1 MYLNCRIK
9 IPDTGGKI
17 TIKFVSGT
25 SYVYLEQGR
34 IYDKEKKYNV
44 PKRICIGK
52 QDPEQTAF
60 MYPNE
65 KFLKYF
71 PRELLPF
78 EKDTRIRSGCL
89 HIGSFIVIRK
99 IISDYHL
106 DEMIG
111 RIIGQ
116 DAGLFLDLA
125 AYSIINEDNAGQY
138 YPDYACNH
146 ALYTDN
152 MRIYSDS
159 KVSQFLQDVTIDQ
172 RIKFLNEWKLPTRR
186 ARLAILIW

>member
-9 IPDTGGKI
+9 IPDSGGKI

-44 PKRICIGK
+44 PKRTCIGK

-65 KFLKYF
+65 KFLKFF

-78 EKDTRIRSGCL
+78 ERDTRIRSGCL
-89 HIGSFIVIRK
+89 HIGPFIVIRK

-116 DAGLFLDLA
+116 DRYNRFAGKTLLLAFL
-125 AYSIINEDNAGQY
+125 SG
-138 YPDYACNH
+138 PD
-146 ALYTDN
+146 
-152 MRIYSDS
+152 IFQSDYRKMTVPS
-159 KVSQFLQDVTIDQ
+159 
-172 RIKFLNEWKLPTRR
+172 LPIRH
-186 ARLAILIW
+186 

>member
-9 IPDTGGKI
+9 IPDIGGKI

-44 PKRICIGK
+44 PKRTCIGK

-65 KFLKYF
+65 KFLKFF

-78 EKDTRIRSGCL
+78 ERDTRIRSG
-89 HIGSFIVIRK
+89 FEK
-99 IISDYHL
+99 
-106 DEMIG
+106 
-111 RIIGQ
+111 
-116 DAGLFLDLA
+116 
-125 AYSIINEDNAGQY
+125 
-138 YPDYACNH
+138 
-146 ALYTDN
+146 
-152 MRIYSDS
+152 
-159 KVSQFLQDVTIDQ
+159 
-172 RIKFLNEWKLPTRR
+172 
-186 ARLAILIW
+186 

>member
-17 TIKFVSGT
+17 TIKLVSGT

-65 KFLKYF
+65 KFLVTVQSR
-71 PRELLPF
+71 RERCKKWLP
-78 EKDTRIRSGCL
+78 
-89 HIGSFIVIRK
+89 K
-99 IISDYHL
+99 IQK
-106 DEMIG
+106 E
-111 RIIGQ
+111 
-116 DAGLFLDLA
+116 
-125 AYSIINEDNAGQY
+125 N
-138 YPDYACNH
+138 
-146 ALYTDN
+146 
-152 MRIYSDS
+152 
-159 KVSQFLQDVTIDQ
+159 
-172 RIKFLNEWKLPTRR
+172 
-186 ARLAILIW
+186 